1 MPVDDYIHIIVIP
14 EGNIELRLEV
24 DQYAR
29 SLKNPSKF
37 VIIAPKQMMNPI
49 RRSHRDLYEYLDTR
63 YWS

>member
-1 MPVDDYIHIIVIP
+1 MEKYNYV
-14 EGNIELRLEV
+14 RLNGGEIV